1 MQKAVKRDSVQK
13 VESEQAWRFE
23 LGVSTTS
30 DGLGCSI
37 LEGLFVYDCDLKK
50 PRLTSANCVARDD
63 LELLVL
69 VCLLHLPSADI
80 KGMCHHALLSST
92 RN

>member
-23 LGVSTTS
+23 LDVSTTS

-37 LEGLFVYDCDLKK
+37 LEGLFVYDCALKK

-69 VCLLHLPSADI
+69 VCLHLPSADI
-80 KGMCHHALLSST
+80 KDMCHHALFSST